1 MRSQPP
7 SGDSLGR
14 VTCDPFVLPPS
25 GGIPY
30 AVAMPSMMVDLPLP
44 FSPTRK
50 VAMRQ
55 FQALAQQLGDGR
67 DRRRPDRRVED
78 RLRVG
83 VETTNGAVIEETA
96 PFRHAA
102 KATT

>member
-50 VAMRQ
+50 VTPCGSSKPSRSNWATAGIDAGQ
-55 FQALAQQLGDGR
+55 TDGSK
-67 DRRRPDRRVED
+67 
-78 RLRVG
+78 
-83 VETTNGAVIEETA
+83 
-96 PFRHAA
+96 AA
-102 KATT
+102 SGSA